1 MPRITPRFGLKAID
15 FLETSSDVI
24 KSELLSEYQTV
35 TERTLADGDPVRL
48 FLNAIAARLSQL
60 AEAFNLAAK
69 NNLLSYAT
77 GDYLDAM
84 GYYVNTPR
92 LQASHASVTMR
103 FSLSSPVDISA
114 YQIPKGTLVSDGSI
128 SFATD
133 ELAIIKVGESYVD
146 VTATAT
152 DAGAFANDLAIGT
165 IKQFNDPMPELTASN
180 LDMSSGGADLEEDEA
195 YAERIRLAPSSFSV
209 AGPHGAYE
217 YHTLKFSSSIVH
229 ASIYGLLEH
238 PGNVYIHPLLEG
250 GKLPEQAF
258 LDQLKAYLSAENLRP
273 LTDNLIVTAPEAVD
287 YTIKL
292 TWYLSTADLDKIQQ
306 ITADVKLAVEEYKN
320 WQQAQIGRDLIPDE
334 LTRRVIDAGAKRLT
348 IESPTFK
355 TISASQVAQC
365 SLIEIN
371 FGGTEE
377 G

>member
-15 FLETSSDVI
+15 FLETSPDVI
-24 KSELLSEYQTV
+24 KSELIAEYQSTAG
-35 TERTLADGDPVRL
+35 RTLADGDPVRL
-48 FLNAIAARLSQL
+48 FLNAVAARMAQL

-92 LQASHASVTMR
+92 LQSSSASVTMR
-103 FSLSSPVDISA
+103 FSLAAPVEVSA
-114 YQIPKGTLVSDGSI
+114 YQIPKGTLVTDGSI
-128 SFATD
+128 VFSTD
-133 ELAIIKVGESYVD
+133 ALAIINVGESSVD

-152 DAGAFANDLAIGT
+152 DPGSFANDLAIGT
-165 IKQFNDPMPELTASN
+165 ITQFNDPLPELSATN
-180 LDMSSGGADLEEDEA
+180 IDMSSGGADKEEDEA

-229 ASIYGLLEH
+229 ASIYGLPEH

-258 LDQLKAYLSAENLRP
+258 LDQLKAYLSDENLRP

-287 YTIKL
+287 YTIKI

-306 ITADVKLAVEEYKN
+306 ITAAVKQAVNDYKE
-320 WQQAQIGRDLIPDE
+320 WQQSRIGRDLIPDE
-334 LTRRVIDAGAKRLT
+334 LTRRVVEAGAKRLS
-348 IESPTFK
+348 IESPVFT
-355 TISASQVAQC
+355 TVSSSQVAQC
-365 SLIEIN
+365 SNIEIN

-377 G
+377 A